1 MCIVGQFVSIDT
13 FFLGRGCSFYGIGF
27 AIAVLFFLLY
37 TFWKKIKFAAEK
49 ETLFAT
55 QYKDLIKD
63 VFLEDERACKS
74 YMQSIDYVIAQK
86 PKKAMPILTWL
97 QQEAGTAKEKYVVF
111 FFMTECYDILKKYEK
126 EIVLCQTMIAIDAD
140 RVHAWYQMGTAYIML
155 EQSKEAIEALEQ
167 AAKLLTGEEMAADV
181 YASLASA
188 YVLAENYID
197 AKQYIDRAYSLN
209 QDTDLCELNKI
220 VEDALES
227 LVDVADSE
235 EVTPLFKRMVEM
247 TGYPYEVFSYEME
260 EEEVMLRYY
269 ESALRGTFKN
279 FVPILVSDNVIEMWM
294 KKWQSHEGLSYDR
307 CIKNRI
313 NRIEE
318 LFGKK
323 EMKDGKWK
331 ELIQDAA
338 AYGACDKD
346 ALKDKPNQAEYQ
358 DCFEGTY
365 EWNVCLFEIPV
376 KNPWEVL
383 LYLPDSPFEEN
394 VPLEE
399 IIALCKYWYEKAHAL
414 PAFISSEGIEF
425 AMPDKKIFE
434 LYFI

>member
-1 MCIVGQFVSIDT
+1 MCMVGQFVLVHT
-13 FFLGRGCSFYGIGF
+13 FFPGRGYSFYGIGF

-37 TFWKKIKFAAEK
+37 TLWQKIKFVVSK
-49 ETLFAT
+49 EAFLEA

-63 VFLEDERACKS
+63 VFLEDEHAYKS

-97 QQEAGTAKEKYVVF
+97 QQDARTAKEKYVVL
-111 FFMTECYDILKKYEK
+111 FFMTECYAIMKQHEK
-126 EIVLCQTMIAIDAD
+126 EIAVCRDMIAIDAD

-188 YVLAENYID
+188 YVLAENYVD
-197 AKQYIDRAYSLN
+197 AKRYINRAYSLN
-209 QDTDLCELNKI
+209 QDTELCELNNI
-220 VEDALES
+220 VEEALES
-227 LVDVADSE
+227 LVDVADGV

-247 TGYPYEVFSYEME
+247 TGYPYEVFSYEMD

-269 ESALRGTFKN
+269 ESAQRGTFKN
-279 FVPILVSDNVIEMWM
+279 FVPVLVSDKVIEMWM
-294 KKWQSHEGLSYDR
+294 KKWQSHEEISYDI
-307 CIKNRI
+307 CIQNRI

-323 EMKDGKWK
+323 EMKDGKYK

-338 AYGACDKD
+338 AYGACDID

-358 DCFEGTY
+358 DCFESTY

-383 LYLPDSPFEEN
+383 LYLPDSPFEGTA
-394 VPLEE
+394 PIEE
-399 IIALCKYWYEKAHAL
+399 MIALCKYWYEKAHAL
-414 PAFISSEGIEF
+414 PAFISSQGIEF
-425 AMPDKKIFE
+425 ALPDKKVFT
-434 LYFI
+434 LYY